1 MTKLSERIQDI
12 FSTRWKKIL
21 ILMFFAHLVSSM
33 GFSSIF
39 PFLPLY
45 VKELGTDTNL
55 SIEFLSGLVFSS
67 QGITMMIASP
77 IWGSLADRMG
87 RKLMV
92 VRSMY
97 GAALITIL
105 MAFVGRAEDLVILR
119 AIQGTITGTIAAGS
133 ALVAAESPR
142 ERTGFALGLIQTAL
156 GLGNALGPM
165 LGGIIADLLGY
176 KEVFYVTA
184 GLLFIAGLIVTFGIQ
199 ETFHPVRK
207 DKTRPRMLDN
217 WKKIFSTSG
226 IKAAYS
232 LRFLSQLASTTLAP
246 IAPLFVQML
255 MASSVGLNTITGL
268 VTGVASTSMT
278 LSAVYLGQAGDR
290 IGHRKILIWSS
301 FAAVILFILQA
312 MVQDVWQLLFLQA
325 LVGVTGGGI
334 VPAVSALL
342 TRSSKQGDEGTV
354 FGLDNSITS
363 AARAI
368 APMIGAG
375 IAAALNLRIAFLSI
389 SVLYGVMLMT
399 SVKFIKD
406 SRSTSPINE

>member
-1 MTKLSERIQDI
+1 MVLSQKIQDI
-12 FSTRWKKIL
+12 FSTRWKKTL

-45 VKELGTDTNL
+45 VKELGTDTNF
-55 SIEFLSGLVFSS
+55 SIEFLSGLVFAS
-67 QGITMMIASP
+67 QGVTMMIASP

-97 GAALITIL
+97 GAAIITLL
-105 MAFVGRAEDLVILR
+105 MAFVGRAEDLVLLR

-142 ERTGFALGLIQTAL
+142 ERTGFALGMIQTAL
-156 GLGNALGPM
+156 GLGNALGPI

-176 KEVFYVTA
+176 HEVFYITA
-184 GLLFIAGLIVTFGIQ
+184 GLLMTAGLIVTFGIQ
-199 ETFHPVRK
+199 ETFQPVRK
-207 DKTRPRMLDN
+207 DRSRPRMLDN
-217 WKKIFSTSG
+217 WKKILSTTG
-226 IKAAYS
+226 IKAAYA
-232 LRFLSQLASTTLAP
+232 LRFISALASTTLVP
-246 IAPLFVQML
+246 VAPLFVQML
-255 MASSVGLNTITGL
+255 LVSSTGLNTITGL
-268 VTGVASTSMT
+268 VTGVASTTMT
-278 LSAVYLGQAGDR
+278 LSAVYLGQVGDR

-301 FAAVILFILQA
+301 VAAVILFILQA
-312 MVQDVWQLLFLQA
+312 LVQDVWQLLFLQA

-334 VPAVSALL
+334 IPSVSALL
-342 TRSSKQGDEGTV
+342 TKSSKHGDEGTV

-368 APMIGAG
+368 GPMIGAG
-375 IAAALNLRIAFLSI
+375 IAAALNLRFAFLSI
-389 SVLYGVMLMT
+389 SVLYGLMLIT
-399 SVKFIKD
+399 TVKFIHESKTD
-406 SRSTSPINE
+406 NSQPE